1 MAVGGIGGRGRV
13 PGTVEEFGQEGLCT
27 RYVSGHLETVKAML
41 RLADAGKLELQCLPQ
56 GIMTLLLDAQGR
68 GEDAMTLPT
77 GIGTFMDPRT
87 GRGTPVVDPTAPQF
101 VTVDGDQLRYT
112 MPKVDVAIFNLP
124 AADSEGNLYGINAA
138 MLAECHD
145 AARAARRNGGV
156 VIANVGL
163 IREKQ
168 SDQIVI
174 PADLVDAVVQYP
186 GTEQTG
192 SVLHRRHWP
201 LFTLQSDI
209 SMEEGAARLKFVNQ
223 VLGITPRRGPVD
235 DALARLAA
243 SVFAANG
250 YPGMYVNVGVGLPEE
265 VCRLIHQGGLTRDI
279 TLFTE
284 SGVEGGLPAPGVFFG
299 AAVSPERMVSSSQVF
314 ARCYRKLDAAIL
326 GALEVDRHGNVNAS
340 KRGEGAINYVG
351 PGGFID
357 FTSTARMVVFVGS
370 WMAHGR
376 LAIDNGKL
384 SIVAPGAHKFVDRV
398 SEVTFSGAQALAAG
412 KKIFYCT
419 NVGAFR
425 LTDRGMELMCVMPGV
440 DIRRDILDACPMQVV
455 LPESGTVPI
464 VDDAIATGQR
474 VRVALRPGDRYGR
487 VSSSEPF
494 TGRPQT
500 VPEYVTRRLAPSG
513 TAVPSENEKAHV
525 SPPRTA
531 VPSAVHRSVVPA
543 RVPRPVPFAVIP
555 THVPVKST
563 VADCPSGAFVS

>member
-1 MAVGGIGGRGRV
+1 MNAVTKLALLGRVIKWRLTWNRRNLRYRYSVAGNAKFMSAREAARLIHDGAVVMTSGLAGNARPSIIYWAVRELFEETGHPRGLTVMAVGGIGGRGRV

-41 RLADAGKLELQCLPQ
+41 RLADAGKLELQCVPQ
-56 GIMTLLLDAQGR
+56 GIMTLLLEAQGR
-68 GEDAMTLPT
+68 GQDTLTLPT
-77 GIGTFMDPRT
+77 GIGTFIDPRA

-112 MPKVDVAIFNLP
+112 MPKVDVAVFNLP
-124 AADSEGNLYGINAA
+124 AADTEGNLYGTNAA

-163 IREKQ
+163 ICEKQ
-168 SDQIVI
+168 PDQVVI
-174 PADLVDAVVQYP
+174 PADLVDAVVQHP

-201 LFTLQSDI
+201 LFTLHSDI
-209 SMEEGAARLKFVNQ
+209 PMEEGAARLKFVNQ

-299 AAVSPERMVSSSQVF
+299 AAVSPKRMVSSSAVF

-340 KRGEGAINYVG
+340 KRGDGAINYVG

-376 LAIDNGKL
+376 LALDNGKL
-384 SIVAPGAHKFVDRV
+384 SVVSPGAHKFVERV
-398 SEVTFSGAQALAAG
+398 SEVTFSGPQALAAG

-425 LTDRGMELMCVMPGV
+425 LTDRGMELMRVMPGV
-440 DIRRDILDACPMQVV
+440 DIRRDILDACPMHVV
-455 LPESGTVPI
+455 LPESGTVPV
-464 VDDAIATGQR
+464 VDDAIATGR
-474 VRVALRPGDRYGR
+474 GFELRFG
-487 VSSSEPF
+487 
-494 TGRPQT
+494 QT
-500 VPEYVTRRLAPSG
+500 IR
-513 TAVPSENEKAHV
+513 
-525 SPPRTA
+525 
-531 VPSAVHRSVVPA
+531 
-543 RVPRPVPFAVIP
+543 
-555 THVPVKST
+555 
-563 VADCPSGAFVS
+563 D